1 MFFKNSADREEFFG
15 LVNSLI
21 VPESSP
27 SEETRVQ
34 GQTLTVPH
42 NSELA
47 YDGMSGE
54 EEVRERE
61 REGEGG
67 RGEKRW
73 LTSKQRCHCAEE
85 ENTCANHSRLTC
97 H

>member
-34 GQTLTVPH
+34 GQALTVPH

-54 EEVRERE
+54 EEVRGRGRE
-61 REGEGG
+61 RG
-67 RGEKRW
+67 RGEKRG
-73 LTSKQRCHCAEE
+73 RRREE
-85 ENTCANHSRLTC
+85 VVNK
-97 H
+97 